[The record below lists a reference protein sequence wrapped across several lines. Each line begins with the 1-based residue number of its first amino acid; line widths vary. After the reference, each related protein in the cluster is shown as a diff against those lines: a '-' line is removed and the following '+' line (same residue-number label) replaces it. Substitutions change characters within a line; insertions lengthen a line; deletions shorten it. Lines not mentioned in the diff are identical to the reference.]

1 MKEKKV
7 SLLSKKS
14 AWEKEWEDLKKKEN
28 KYASKRQEGPTSVL
42 IEKLDRFIPEKL
54 NGTLDAAFS
63 KAFALIFEK
72 GTSVIEKTYNK
83 EQKQANYMVDAYAT
97 EIKADKKSVRQF
109 TKRAKATK
117 TANMM
122 ITGVEGI
129 GLGLVGAGLPDIP
142 LFVAMLLKSV
152 YEVALSYGYDYESD
166 GEKTFILRVIEVA
179 MYDDEEFLEANEV
192 LNQLIDDI
200 VAEGD
205 SLNGFEIDKEAQI
218 EKTAKAL
225 SKEMLYTKFLQGQM
239 IIGIAGGIF
248 NPIYINRITDYAVL
262 KYRRRFLTS
271 KVSSRPS
278 SL

>member
-1 MKEKKV
+1 M
-7 SLLSKKS
+7 SLLNRKS
-14 AWEKEWEDLKKKEN
+14 AWEKEWEDLKRKEM

-42 IEKLDRFIPEKL
+42 IAKLDRFIPEKL
-54 NGTLDAAFS
+54 NSTLDTAFS

-72 GTSVIEKTYNK
+72 GTGVIEKTYNK

-97 EIKADKKSVRQF
+97 EIKADKKSVKKF

-152 YEVALSYGYDYESD
+152 YEVALSFGYDYESD
-166 GEKTFILRVIEVA
+166 GEKTFILKMIEVA
-179 MYDDEEFLEANEV
+179 MYDDEEFIEANES
-192 LNQLIDDI
+192 LNQLIDEI
-200 VAEGD
+200 ISEGD
-205 SLNGFEIDKEAQI
+205 SLEGFEIDKEAQI

-239 IIGIAGGIF
+239 VIGVAGGIF

>member
-1 MKEKKV
+1 M
-7 SLLSKKS
+7 SLLNKKS
-14 AWEKEWEDLKKKEN
+14 AWERDWQDLVKREG
-28 KYASKRQEGPTSVL
+28 KYQEKRQQGPTSVL

-54 NGTLDAAFS
+54 NATLDAAFS
-63 KAFALIFEK
+63 KAFALVFEK
-72 GTSVIEKTYNK
+72 GTGIIEKTYNK
-83 EQKQANYMVDAYAT
+83 EKKQVDYMVDAYAT
-97 EIKADKKSVRQF
+97 EVKADKRSVKRF
-109 TKRAKATK
+109 TKRAKASKAT
-117 TANMM
+117 NMM

-166 GEKTFILRVIEVA
+166 GEKAFILKIIEVA
-179 MYDDEEFLEANEV
+179 MYDDEAF
-192 LNQLIDDI
+192 I
-200 VAEGD
+200 EGNR
-205 SLNGFEIDKEAQI
+205 SLNRLIEEIVGDGDTLEHYEVDKEGQI
-218 EKTAKAL
+218 ARTAKAL

-239 IIGIAGGIF
+239 IIGVAGGIF

-271 KVSSRPS
+271 KVSSKPS

>member
-7 SLLSKKS
+7 SLLNRKS
-14 AWEKEWEDLKKKEN
+14 AWEKDWDDLKKKEA
-28 KYASKRQEGPTSVL
+28 KYQEKRNQGPTSVL
-42 IEKLDRFIPEKL
+42 LEKLDRFIPQKL
-54 NGTLDAAFS
+54 NDTLDLAFS

-72 GTSVIEKTYNK
+72 GTGVIEKTYNK
-83 EQKQANYMVDAYAT
+83 EQKQADFLVDAYAT
-97 EIKADKKSVRQF
+97 EIRADKKSVKRF
-109 TKRAKATK
+109 TKRAKASK
-117 TANMM
+117 TANLM

-142 LFVAMLLKSV
+142 LFVAMVLKSV

-166 GEKTFILRVIEVA
+166 GEKAFILKVIETS
-179 MYDDEEFLEANEV
+179 MYDGEEFIEQNRRLNELIEDVVYDGDTLE
-192 LNQLIDDI
+192 
-200 VAEGD
+200 GY
-205 SLNGFEIDKEAQI
+205 EIDKAGQI
-218 EKTAKAL
+218 DKTAKAL

-239 IIGIAGGIF
+239 IVGVAGGIF

>member
-1 MKEKKV
+1 M
-7 SLLSKKS
+7 SLLNRKS
-14 AWEKEWEDLKKKEN
+14 AWEKEWEDLKRKEM

-42 IEKLDRFIPEKL
+42 IAKLDRFIPEKL
-54 NGTLDAAFS
+54 NSTLDTAFS

-72 GTSVIEKTYNK
+72 GTGVIEKTYNK

-97 EIKADKKSVRQF
+97 EIKADKKSVKKF

-152 YEVALSYGYDYESD
+152 YEVALSFGYDYESD
-166 GEKTFILRVIEVA
+166 GEKTFILKVIEVA
-179 MYDDEEFLEANEV
+179 MYDDKEFIEANES

-200 VAEGD
+200 ISEGD
-205 SLNGFEIDKEAQI
+205 SLEGFEIDKEAQI

-239 IIGIAGGIF
+239 VIGVAGGIF

-271 KVSSRPS
+271 KVSSKPS

>member
-7 SLLSKKS
+7 SLLNRKS
-14 AWEKEWEDLKKKEN
+14 AWERDWEDLKKKEA
-28 KYASKRQEGPTSVL
+28 KYQEKRNQGPTSVL
-42 IEKLDRFIPEKL
+42 LEKLDRFIPKKL
-54 NGTLDAAFS
+54 NDTLDLAFS

-72 GTSVIEKTYNK
+72 GTGVIEKTYNK
-83 EQKQANYMVDAYAT
+83 EQKQADFLVDAYAT
-97 EIKADKKSVRQF
+97 EIKADKKSVKRF
-109 TKRAKATK
+109 TKRAKASK
-117 TANMM
+117 AANLM

-142 LFVAMLLKSV
+142 LFVAMVLKSV

-166 GEKTFILRVIEVA
+166 GEKAFILKVIETS
-179 MYDDEEFLEANEV
+179 MYDGEEFIEENRRLNE
-192 LNQLIDDI
+192 LIEDI
-200 VAEGD
+200 VYDGDTLEGY
-205 SLNGFEIDKEAQI
+205 EIDKEVQI

-239 IIGIAGGIF
+239 IVGVAGGIF

-271 KVSSRPS
+271 KVSSQPS

>member
-7 SLLSKKS
+7 SLLNRKS
-14 AWEKEWEDLKKKEN
+14 AWEKDWDDLKKKEA
-28 KYASKRQEGPTSVL
+28 KYQEKRNQGPTSVL
-42 IEKLDRFIPEKL
+42 LEKLDRFIPQKL
-54 NGTLDAAFS
+54 NDTLDLAFS

-72 GTSVIEKTYNK
+72 GTGVIEKTYNK
-83 EQKQANYMVDAYAT
+83 EQKQADFLVDAYAT
-97 EIKADKKSVRQF
+97 EIKADKKSVKRF
-109 TKRAKATK
+109 TKRAKASK
-117 TANMM
+117 TANLM

-142 LFVAMLLKSV
+142 LFVAMVLKSV

-166 GEKTFILRVIEVA
+166 GEKAFILKVIETS
-179 MYDDEEFLEANEV
+179 MYDGEEFIEQNRRLNELIEDVVYDGDTLE
-192 LNQLIDDI
+192 
-200 VAEGD
+200 GY
-205 SLNGFEIDKEAQI
+205 EIDKAGQI
-218 EKTAKAL
+218 DKTAKAL

-239 IIGIAGGIF
+239 IVGVAGGIF

>member
-7 SLLSKKS
+7 SLLNRKS
-14 AWEKEWEDLKKKEN
+14 AWEKEWDDLKKKEA
-28 KYASKRQEGPTSVL
+28 KYTFKRQEGPTSVL
-42 IEKLDRFIPEKL
+42 IEKLDRFIPKKL
-54 NGTLDAAFS
+54 NDTLDAAFS

-72 GTSVIEKTYNK
+72 GTGVIEKTYNK
-83 EQKQANYMVDAYAT
+83 EQKQADYKVDAYAT
-97 EIKADKKSVRQF
+97 EIKADKKSVKRF
-109 TKRAKATK
+109 TKRAKASKAT
-117 TANMM
+117 NLM

-142 LFVAMLLKSV
+142 LFVAMVLKSV

-166 GEKTFILRVIEVA
+166 GEKAFILKVIEVA
-179 MYDDEEFLEANEV
+179 MYDDEEFIEENNSLNE
-192 LNQLIDDI
+192 LIDDI
-200 VAEGD
+200 VCDGD
-205 SLNGFEIDKEAQI
+205 SLEDYEIDKEGQI
-218 EKTAKAL
+218 ERTAKAL

-239 IIGIAGGIF
+239 IIGVAGGIF

-262 KYRRRFLTS
+262 KYRRRFLRS

>member
-1 MKEKKV
+1 MGWQ
-7 SLLSKKS
+7 SRKS
-14 AWEKEWEDLKKKEN
+14 AWEKDWDDLKKKEA
-28 KYASKRQEGPTSVL
+28 KYAAKRQEGPTSVL
-42 IEKLDRFIPEKL
+42 IEKLDRFIPKKL
-54 NGTLDAAFS
+54 NDTLDTAFS

-83 EQKQANYMVDAYAT
+83 EQKKVNYMVDAYAT
-97 EIKADKKSVRQF
+97 EIKADKKSVKKF

-117 TANMM
+117 ATNMM
-122 ITGVEGI
+122 MTGLEGI

-142 LFVAMLLKSV
+142 LFVAMVLKSV
-152 YEVALSYGYDYESD
+152 YEVALSYGYDYDSE
-166 GEKTFILRVIEVA
+166 GEKAFILKVIEVS
-179 MYDDEEFLEANEV
+179 MYDDEEFLEANEA
-192 LNQLIDDI
+192 LNELIDNI
-200 VAEGD
+200 VSDGD
-205 SLNGFEIDKEAQI
+205 TLDGYEIDKEAQI
-218 EKTAKAL
+218 ENTAKAL

-239 IIGIAGGIF
+239 IIGVAGGIF

>member
-1 MKEKKV
+1 M
-7 SLLSKKS
+7 SLLNKKS
-14 AWEKEWEDLKKKEN
+14 AWEKEWEDLKRKEL

-42 IEKLDRFIPEKL
+42 IEKLDRFIPQKL
-54 NGTLDAAFS
+54 NSTLDSAFS

-83 EQKQANYMVDAYAT
+83 EQKQVNYMVDSYAT
-97 EIKADKKSVRQF
+97 EIKADKKSVKKF

-117 TANMM
+117 ATNMM
-122 ITGVEGI
+122 ITGVEGV

-152 YEVALSYGYDYESD
+152 YEVALSFGYDYESE
-166 GEKTFILRVIEVA
+166 GEKTFILKVIEVA
-179 MYDDEEFLEANEV
+179 MYDDEEFLEANES
-192 LNQLIDDI
+192 LNSLIDEI
-200 VAEGD
+200 VSEGD
-205 SLNGFEIDKEAQI
+205 SLDGFEIDKEAQI

-262 KYRRRFLTS
+262 KYRRRFLIG

>member
-1 MKEKKV
+1 M
-7 SLLSKKS
+7 SLLNRKS
-14 AWEKEWEDLKKKEN
+14 AWEKDWDDLKKKEA
-28 KYASKRQEGPTSVL
+28 KYQEKRNQGPTSVL
-42 IEKLDRFIPEKL
+42 LEKLDRFIPQKL
-54 NGTLDAAFS
+54 NDTLDLAFS

-72 GTSVIEKTYNK
+72 GTGVIEKTYNK
-83 EQKQANYMVDAYAT
+83 EQKQADFLVDAYAT
-97 EIKADKKSVRQF
+97 EIRADKKSVKRF
-109 TKRAKATK
+109 TKRAKASK
-117 TANMM
+117 TANLM

-142 LFVAMLLKSV
+142 LFVAMVLKSV

-166 GEKTFILRVIEVA
+166 GEKAFILKVIETS
-179 MYDDEEFLEANEV
+179 MYDGEEFIEQNRRLNE
-192 LNQLIDDI
+192 LIEDI
-200 VAEGD
+200 VYDGDTLEGY
-205 SLNGFEIDKEAQI
+205 EIDKAGQI
-218 EKTAKAL
+218 DKTAKAL

-239 IIGIAGGIF
+239 IVGVAGGIF

>member
-1 MKEKKV
+1 M
-7 SLLSKKS
+7 SLLNRKS
-14 AWEKEWEDLKKKEN
+14 AWERDWEDLKKKEA
-28 KYASKRQEGPTSVL
+28 KYQEKRNQGPTSVL
-42 IEKLDRFIPEKL
+42 LEKLDRFIPKKL
-54 NGTLDAAFS
+54 NDTLDLAFS

-72 GTSVIEKTYNK
+72 GTGVIEKTYNK
-83 EQKQANYMVDAYAT
+83 EQKQADFLVDAYAT
-97 EIKADKKSVRQF
+97 EIKADKKSVKRF
-109 TKRAKATK
+109 TKRAKASK
-117 TANMM
+117 AANLM

-142 LFVAMLLKSV
+142 LFVAMVLKSV

-166 GEKTFILRVIEVA
+166 GEKAFILKVIETS
-179 MYDDEEFLEANEV
+179 MYDGEEFIEENRRLNE
-192 LNQLIDDI
+192 LIEDI
-200 VAEGD
+200 VYDGDTLEGY
-205 SLNGFEIDKEAQI
+205 EIDKEVQI

-239 IIGIAGGIF
+239 IVGVAGGIF

-271 KVSSRPS
+271 KVSSQPS

>member
-1 MKEKKV
+1 M

>member
-7 SLLSKKS
+7 SLLNRKS
-14 AWEKEWEDLKKKEN
+14 AWEKDWDDLKKKEA
-28 KYASKRQEGPTSVL
+28 KYQEKRNQGPTSVL
-42 IEKLDRFIPEKL
+42 LEKLDRFIPQKL
-54 NGTLDAAFS
+54 NDTLDLAFS

-72 GTSVIEKTYNK
+72 GTGVIEKTYNK
-83 EQKQANYMVDAYAT
+83 EQKQADFLVDAYAT
-97 EIKADKKSVRQF
+97 EIRADKKSVKRF
-109 TKRAKATK
+109 TKRAKASK
-117 TANMM
+117 TANLM

-142 LFVAMLLKSV
+142 LFVAMVLKSV

-166 GEKTFILRVIEVA
+166 GEKAFILKVIETS
-179 MYDDEEFLEANEV
+179 MYDGEEFIEQNRRLNE
-192 LNQLIDDI
+192 LIEDI
-200 VAEGD
+200 VYDGDTLEGY
-205 SLNGFEIDKEAQI
+205 EIDKAGQI
-218 EKTAKAL
+218 DKTAKAL

-239 IIGIAGGIF
+239 IVGVAGGIF

>member
-7 SLLSKKS
+7 SLLNRKS
-14 AWEKEWEDLKKKEN
+14 AWEKDWDDLKKKEA
-28 KYASKRQEGPTSVL
+28 KYQEKRNQGPTSVL
-42 IEKLDRFIPEKL
+42 LEKLDRFIPQKL
-54 NGTLDAAFS
+54 NDTLDLAFS

-72 GTSVIEKTYNK
+72 GTGVIEKTYNK
-83 EQKQANYMVDAYAT
+83 EQKQADFLVDAYAT
-97 EIKADKKSVRQF
+97 EIKADKKSVKRF
-109 TKRAKATK
+109 TKRAKASK
-117 TANMM
+117 TANLM

-142 LFVAMLLKSV
+142 LFVAMVLKSV

-166 GEKTFILRVIEVA
+166 GEKAFILKVIETS
-179 MYDDEEFLEANEV
+179 MYDGEEFIKQNRRLNE
-192 LNQLIDDI
+192 LIEDI
-200 VAEGD
+200 VYDGDTLEGY
-205 SLNGFEIDKEAQI
+205 EIDKAGQI
-218 EKTAKAL
+218 DKTAKAL

-239 IIGIAGGIF
+239 IVGVAGGIF

>member
-1 MKEKKV
+1 M
-7 SLLSKKS
+7 SLLNRKS
-14 AWEKEWEDLKKKEN
+14 AWEKDWQDLRKREAR
-28 KYASKRQEGPTSVL
+28 YQEKRQQGPTSVL

-54 NGTLDAAFS
+54 NNTLDAAFS

-72 GTSVIEKTYNK
+72 GTGIIEKTYNK
-83 EQKQANYMVDAYAT
+83 EKKQVDYLVDAYAT
-97 EIKADKKSVRQF
+97 EVKADKRSVKRF
-109 TKRAKATK
+109 TKRAKASK
-117 TANMM
+117 AANMM

-142 LFVAMLLKSV
+142 LFVAMVLKSV

-166 GEKTFILRVIEVA
+166 GEKAFILKIIEVA
-179 MYDDEEFLEANEV
+179 MYDDEEFIEANKR
-192 LNQLIDDI
+192 LNELIEDI
-200 VAEGD
+200 VYNGD
-205 SLNGFEIDKEAQI
+205 TLANYEIDKEVQI
-218 EKTAKAL
+218 ARTAKSL
-225 SKEMLYTKFLQGQM
+225 SREMLYTKFLQGQM

-271 KVSSRPS
+271 KVSSQPS